1 MPKQTPPTRAKTTR
15 AGRTPIA
22 PAKRAKAKSAR
33 AERPPVSP
41 KKARPARKRHA
52 APRTRPLPTLGLR
65 MKIGDAMRAIGLDEP
80 RLARLFRALLG
91 RLNKPR
97 SEKLLLEAIKESCRL
112 LEAYP
117 PSRPASGGASH
128 APYVPITLVTFVP
141 RPARETPALPASAAG
156 SGGTVDTA
164 STPAPDFSPA
174 PDSSPASSNVAP

>member
-1 MPKQTPPTRAKTTR
+1 
-15 AGRTPIA
+15 
-22 PAKRAKAKSAR
+22 
-33 AERPPVSP
+33 
-41 KKARPARKRHA
+41 
-52 APRTRPLPTLGLR
+52 

-117 PSRPASGGASH
+117 PSRPTSAAASH

-141 RPARETPALPASAAG
+141 RPARETPALPASA
-156 SGGTVDTA
+156 SVTDTA
-164 STPAPDFSPA
+164 APAPAA
-174 PDSSPASSNVAP
+174 P